1 MAEIKLAVVLVSEQ
15 TIPNVVYLK
24 NLLENGGGFD
34 KILLITTR
42 KMEEQGKSGT
52 IIKAVGSEFT
62 RKENHSKL
70 VVDENMLFDVNE
82 KLEDYFNDKE
92 FNKIF
97 VNITGGN
104 KIMSLAAYRFFDKFD
119 DDKVEMVYLPIGS
132 VNYKRI
138 KPLGKNGRALD
149 VPLKVRMSVDE
160 YFRSL
165 GVEYEASEPLKPE
178 LSKYIFELYLK
189 DDSKMIEVT
198 RLLRRFREN
207 SRDLKKIKQTDE
219 YGKIKT
225 LLGEMGINIDDG
237 EYNLKKRR
245 WVDFFSGGW
254 FEEYV
259 YSKIREMCV
268 DDVKLNVLIKRD
280 TKIKDVENEFDVV
293 FIKNNNLYVV
303 ECKTGDMSSYETTN
317 ALYKVAQLNHD
328 LGLAAKSYFV
338 SLSKDLLDGNTKKSL
353 QARSKLLRV
362 KFIFRD
368 DIESKGID
376 GVFEKF
382 QCK

>member
-1 MAEIKLAVVLVSEQ
+1 MKLAVVLVSDQ

-24 NLLENGGGFD
+24 NLLEYGEGFD
-34 KILLITTR
+34 RVLLITTDN
-42 KMEEQGKSGT
+42 MEKNGKSDVIVRAFGGDFFEGKRYDK
-52 IIKAVGSEFT
+52 IKVNE
-62 RKENHSKL
+62 K
-70 VVDENMLFDVNE
+70 MLFDVNE
-82 KLEDYFNDKE
+82 KLMDYFKDREFDKV
-92 FNKIF
+92 F

-104 KIMSLAAYRFFDKFD
+104 KIMSLATYRFFNEFD
-119 DDKVEMVYLPIGS
+119 DEKMEMVYLPIGS

-138 KPLGKNGRALD
+138 KPLEKDGKALD
-149 VPLKVRMSVDE
+149 VPLRVRMSVDE
-160 YFRSL
+160 YLRSL

-189 DDSKMIEVT
+189 DDSKMIEIT

-219 YGKIKT
+219 YKKIKT

-245 WVDFFSGGW
+245 WVDFLSGGW

-259 YSKIREMCV
+259 YSKIKEMCV

-280 TKIKDVENEFDVV
+280 TKIRDVKNEFDVV
-293 FIKNNNLYVV
+293 FIKDNNLYVV
-303 ECKTGDMSSYETTN
+303 ECKTGDMSGYETTN
-317 ALYKVAQLNHD
+317 ALYKVAQLNND

-338 SLSKDLLDGNTKKSL
+338 SLSKSLLDDNTKKSL
-353 QARSKLLRV
+353 QARSKLLKV
-362 KFIFRD
+362 KFMFRD
-368 DIESKGID
+368 KIESDGIE
-376 GVFEKF
+376 GAFKEF

>member
-1 MAEIKLAVVLVSEQ
+1 MKLAVVLVSEQ

-24 NLLENGGGFD
+24 NLRDFGEGFD
-34 KILLITTR
+34 RILLITTDS
-42 KMEEQGKSGT
+42 MEENGKSDV
-52 IIKAVGSEFT
+52 IVKAVGGDFFEGK
-62 RKENHSKL
+62 RYDKIKVNEK
-70 VVDENMLFDVNE
+70 MLFDVNE
-82 KLEDYFNDKE
+82 KLMDYFKDREFDKV
-92 FNKIF
+92 F

-104 KIMSLAAYRFFDKFD
+104 KIMSLATYRFFDGFD

-138 KPLGKNGRALD
+138 KPLGKDGKALD
-149 VPLKVRMSVDE
+149 VPLKVRMGVDE

-178 LSKYIFELYLK
+178 LSKYIFKLYLK
-189 DDSKMIEVT
+189 DDRKMIEIT

-219 YGKIKT
+219 YEKIKT

-245 WVDFFSGGW
+245 WVDFLSGGW

-259 YSKIREMCV
+259 YSKIKEMCV

-280 TKIKDVENEFDVV
+280 TKIRDVKNEFDVV
-293 FIKNNNLYVV
+293 FIKDNNLYVV
-303 ECKTGDMSSYETTN
+303 ECKTGDMSGYETTN
-317 ALYKVAQLNHD
+317 ALYKVAQLNND

-338 SLSKDLLDGNTKKSL
+338 SLSKSLLDDNTKKSL
-353 QARSKLLRV
+353 QARSRLLKV

-368 DIESKGID
+368 KIKSEGIKGA
-376 GVFEKF
+376 FKEF